1 MKPNQFFQKL
11 FMLYVLVGVLAVAS
25 ITGCK
30 KEDIQ
35 PPSDDETS
43 TTTSSNAETTP
54 PTVSFTFPHASD
66 TLFDSV
72 TIIIQATDNV
82 GVQSVQLKIDGVVIG
97 TKTTAPYNFG
107 WNTKTVMNGSHKL
120 SAKAVDVSGNS
131 KTKNITVNTLNAD
144 FLPIE
149 KELVNLINAD
159 RIAKGIAPVKLNSAL
174 LKAAREHS
182 TDMAKYGYLAHGGHD
197 GSTLQTRLN
206 AAGYPWTFAGE
217 NLAAGLATAKAV
229 YDSWA
234 ADSAKRSIFEDARF
248 EDIGVGCAYTS
259 AKTATFHQYWT
270 MDIGTT
276 H

>member
-1 MKPNQFFQKL
+1 MKPNQFLQKH
-11 FMLYVLVGVLAVAS
+11 FFRFGLAGTLALAT

-35 PPSDDETS
+35 PSSDDEIS
-43 TTTSSNAETTP
+43 TTTTANAETTP

-66 TLFDSV
+66 TLFDSI
-72 TIIIQATDNV
+72 TIVIKATDNV

-131 KTKNITVNTLNAD
+131 KTKNITVNTLND
-144 FLPIE
+144 GILPMEQQLID
-149 KELVNLINAD
+149 LINAD
-159 RIAKGIAPVKLNSAL
+159 RITKGLPPVKLNSKL

-182 TDMAKYGYLAHGGHD
+182 TDMAKNNFLAHSGTD
-197 GSTLQTRLN
+197 GSNLGSRLTKQGYAWT
-206 AAGYPWTFAGE
+206 AAGE
-217 NLAAGLATAKAV
+217 DLAAGQATAKIV

-234 ADSAKRSIFEDARF
+234 ADSAKRSIFEDF
-248 EDIGVGCAYTS
+248 SYEDIGVGCAYTN
-259 AKTATFHQYWT
+259 TATFHQYWT
-270 MDIGTT
+270 MDIATT